1 MNDKDDI
8 DFLIEKLAK
17 LPLKQ
22 LVVMLAIGIK
32 HNEPKHGVLLIS
44 MAICSKLHDMAKE
57 EREINEMGKNIL
69 SKMKENG
76 NTPRDN

>member
-1 MNDKDDI
+1 MSDKDDI

-17 LPLKQ
+17 VPLKQ
-22 LVVMLAIGIK
+22 LVVMLVVGIEL
-32 HNEPKHGVLLIS
+32 NEPKHSMLLVS

-57 EREINEMGKNIL
+57 EREINEMGKDIL